1 VALVVAED
9 LSLRACGA
17 RSTPELLVALRR
29 RRGLHFDASTAENAD
44 EHAMDESSSVV
55 IYDMAKVRAVRILN
69 VRGTGIGAAGDG
81 VEATSALAMAAMAKR
96 ASEAAALA
104 TSALTKRASEAVAL
118 VTLDASSH
126 AAPKSAGAEPP
137 VAHQLPCGGAWRR
150 GGGDGV
156 GDADLEIQGERRQR
170 RVGQLA

>member
-1 VALVVAED
+1 
-9 LSLRACGA
+9 
-17 RSTPELLVALRR
+17 
-29 RRGLHFDASTAENAD
+29 
-44 EHAMDESSSVV
+44 MDESSSVV

-104 TSALTKRASEAVAL
+104 TSALNKRASEAVAL

-137 VAHQLPCGGAWRR
+137 VAHQLPCGGAAAATALATPTSKPKAS
-150 GGGDGV
+150 DD
-156 GDADLEIQGERRQR
+156 DAESVNSLEKAAGKKKPMKCDEMM
-170 RVGQLA
+170 LH